1 MMNKIK
7 FAGISLAMFMALGLA
22 ACGDTAS
29 ESKAETT
36 KAAETTAAAE
46 TEEAMRPLNDV
57 EGKDIII
64 DCTQLEYISSAG
76 LRIFLGIL
84 QNAQEKGG
92 HVHVEVSQILSGQED
107 CHEAVLLLETLRLGL
122 EEIRDT
128 YGSRYLTIS
137 TIRK

>member
-1 MMNKIK
+1 MIK
-7 FAGISLAMFMALGLA
+7 ATLFEDANGTLWGYDIQGHAGYADPG
-22 ACGDTAS
+22 
-29 ESKAETT
+29 E
-36 KAAETTAAAE
+36 
-46 TEEAMRPLNDV
+46 
-57 EGKDIII
+57 DII
-64 DCTQLEYISSAG
+64 CSAVSV
-76 LRIFLGIL
+76 LAVTVCNAIEKFTSFKPL
-84 QNAQEKGG
+84 QQEKGG